1 MTTKTLDTTVSQ
13 LLQDNSSVEYVAP
26 EKNPIATTPR
36 DDASVQDV
44 EDPRSLELIFGQK
57 HNEIDCALCP
67 TAKRACNRAWF
78 SAKQV
83 ENWSEMSK
91 MTLWRWLERIEKARR
106 IASVSDMIQ
115 TPILDSCGVPHETTL
130 YNLNVLNQ
138 LAMACID
145 NEKLNDISCKFS
157 DFLSEKM
164 TEGVSDTQSQP
175 QPVTLPNFCNP
186 AEAARA
192 WADLYEKNQATELR
206 AITAESER
214 DEAIRTKTQYQSN
227 LAAQMSGRVGGLTTA
242 LNRVRLENDRL
253 KGDRLTKEDVY
264 TIMDTQG
271 VRFTLKTVKDVI
283 RDELNII
290 SEYLKEPFPK
300 IPTGERTDPNGKT
313 FEVKSY
319 VYTRKTVQAFFE
331 YVENNPM
338 GWQARNRKSILNEWL
353 NHHMTRPA

>member
-1 MTTKTLDTTVSQ
+1 MQTEMLDTVVSSKF
-13 LLQDNSSVEYVAP
+13 QDNSVEYVDSQ
-26 EKNPIATTPR
+26 ENPLATISR
-36 DDASVQDV
+36 DSASVQDV

-57 HNEIDCALCP
+57 HNDIDCALCP

-91 MTLWRWLERIEKARR
+91 KTLWRWLERLEKARR
-106 IASVSDMIQ
+106 IATVSDMTQ
-115 TPILDSCGVPHETTL
+115 WRMPHEQGGSTPTTL

-157 DFLSEKM
+157 DMLSEVE
-164 TEGVSDTQSQP
+164 TTGSYGVTQAQN
-175 QPVTLPNFCNP
+175 QAVMLPNFCNP

-192 WADLYEKNQATELR
+192 WADLYEKNQAIEHR
-206 AITAESER
+206 ALTAESER
-214 DEAIRTKTQYQSN
+214 DEAVRTKTQYQSN

-242 LNRVRLENDRL
+242 LNRVKLENDRL
-253 KGDRLTKEDVY
+253 KGDRFTKEDVY

-271 VRFTLKTVKDVI
+271 VSFTLKTVKDVI

-313 FEVKSY
+313 FEVKSF
-319 VYTRKTVQAFFE
+319 VYTRKSVRVFFE
-331 YVENNPM
+331 FVENNPM
-338 GWQARNRKSILNEWL
+338 EWQARNRKSILNEWL
-353 NHHMTRPA
+353 NHHMTIPA

>member
-1 MTTKTLDTTVSQ
+1 MQAEMLDSVVSSNF
-13 LLQDNSSVEYVAP
+13 QDNSSIEYVDAR
-26 EKNPIATTPR
+26 ENPIATIPR
-36 DDASVQDV
+36 DDGSVQDV

-83 ENWSEMSK
+83 ETWSEMPK
-91 MTLWRWLERIEKARR
+91 KTLWRWLERIEKAHR
-106 IASVSDMIQ
+106 ISRVSDM
-115 TPILDSCGVPHETTL
+115 THVDVSTSTGAVKTTF

-164 TEGVSDTQSQP
+164 TEGMSGTQP
-175 QPVTLPNFCNP
+175 QPQSMTLPNFCNP

-192 WADLYEKNQATELR
+192 WADLYEKNQATEKR
-206 AITAESER
+206 AITAEAER

-227 LAAQMSGRVGGLTTA
+227 LASQMSGRVGGLTTA

-253 KGDRLTKEDVY
+253 KGDCLTKEDVY

-271 VRFTLKTVKDVI
+271 VSFTLKTVKDVI
-283 RDELNII
+283 RESLNTI
-290 SEYLKEPFPK
+290 SVYLKEPFPK

-319 VYTRKTVQAFFE
+319 VYTRKSVRVFFE
-331 YVENNPM
+331 FVENNPM
-338 GWQARNRKSILNEWL
+338 EWQARNRKSILNEWL
-353 NHHMTRPA
+353 NHHMTITA